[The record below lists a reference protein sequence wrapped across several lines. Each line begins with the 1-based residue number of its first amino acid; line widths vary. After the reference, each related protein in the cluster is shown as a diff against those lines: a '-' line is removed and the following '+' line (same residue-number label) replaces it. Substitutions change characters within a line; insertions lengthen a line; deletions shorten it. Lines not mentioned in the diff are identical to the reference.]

1 MKDTLYV
8 ANTSQ
13 GPITLN
19 CSCYDKDNNYVT
31 KYYTI
36 LPARECVVGTLLER
50 DDWDRIKDTEIIKA
64 WIDSGV
70 LLPEKKKVTID
81 QETWKTSVPEPTG
94 ELADASLSNLA
105 KGRKAR
111 TTVGSRNAQTEL
123 KA

>member
-19 CSCYDKDNNYVT
+19 CSFYDKGNNYVT

-36 LPARECVVGTLLER
+36 LPARECVIGTQIER
-50 DDWDRIKDTEIIKA
+50 DDWDRIKDTEIVKA
-64 WIDSGV
+64 WIDNGT

-94 ELADASLSNLA
+94 ELADASLDNLA
-105 KGRKAR
+105 KGKKAKTR
-111 TTVGSRNAQTEL
+111 VGSRDANTEL
-123 KA
+123 KG